1 MIRNYFKI
9 ALRNIL
15 KHKGFS
21 FINVAGVAVGL
32 ACFLLIALYVRDEL
46 SYDRYN
52 TNAERIY
59 RVTRTFLSSEG
70 TVSLKLA
77 QLAPPFGPLIKQDF
91 PEAEQV
97 VRTLGT
103 DGLLRYGEHAFNEQE
118 IFFAEP
124 NLFKVFNLNVS
135 GGNPDQALVNPF
147 SIMFS
152 RPMAE
157 KYFGQE
163 NPVGKTVRLDQQF
176 ELTVTG
182 CLNRYQ
188 PRRIFIPISAVVFNA
203 ERPARVRS

>member
-70 TVSLKLA
+70 TASLKLA
-77 QLAPPFGPLIKQDF
+77 QLAPP
-91 PEAEQV
+91 
-97 VRTLGT
+97 
-103 DGLLRYGEHAFNEQE
+103 
-118 IFFAEP
+118 
-124 NLFKVFNLNVS
+124 
-135 GGNPDQALVNPF
+135 
-147 SIMFS
+147 
-152 RPMAE
+152 
-157 KYFGQE
+157 
-163 NPVGKTVRLDQQF
+163 
-176 ELTVTG
+176 
-182 CLNRYQ
+182 
-188 PRRIFIPISAVVFNA
+188 
-203 ERPARVRS
+203 